1 MSRLRRLSP
10 TKREFV
16 PEEIENLLKPGIITP
31 SSSPYAS
38 PINIIP
44 KTGPKKFRMVG
55 DYRALNNIT
64 QPDLWRKDKQ
74 WKHTPDCS
82 TFRCNLHPV
91 GALTPGIMLRQINY
105 TILQYM
111 DN

>member
-10 TKREFV
+10 KKREFV
-16 PEEIENLLKPGIITP
+16 QEEIENLLKPGIITP

-44 KTGPKKFRMVG
+44 KTGAKKFRMVG

-74 WKHTPDCS
+74 
-82 TFRCNLHPV
+82 
-91 GALTPGIMLRQINY
+91 
-105 TILQYM
+105 
-111 DN
+111 